1 MTITNAKELA
11 RFIDHTLLKPDASE
25 NDLRKMCTEA
35 REHGFF
41 GVCVNS
47 MHVPFVVQELKGSSV
62 QIVSVVGFPLG
73 AMDTRAKAFEAELAL
88 KNGAREIDMV
98 IDIGAMKEKN
108 FNRAEKDIAA
118 IAAVCKDHTLKVILE
133 TVFLTDEEKRIAC
146 TLTRNAGAHFVKTC
160 TGFAGGGATISDI
173 ALMREVVGADFG
185 VKASGGIKTTAA
197 AIALIDAGA
206 TRLGTSS
213 GVALIQGQAA
223 GPGY

>member
-11 RFIDHTLLKPDASE
+11 RFIDHTLLKPDAGE
-25 NDLRKMCTEA
+25 ADLRKLCAEA
-35 REHGFF
+35 REHRFF

-47 MHVPFVVQELKGSSV
+47 AHVPLVARELKGADV
-62 QIVSVVGFPLG
+62 RTVSVIGFPLG

-88 KNGAREIDMV
+88 KGGAAEIDMV
-98 IDIGAMKEKN
+98 LALGAMKEKN
-108 FNRAEKDIAA
+108 FARVEEDIAA
-118 IAAVCKDHTLKVILE
+118 VAAVCKDHVLKVILE

-146 TLTRNAGAHFVKTC
+146 ELSRKAGAHFVKTC

-173 ALMREVVGADFG
+173 ALMREAVGPDFG

-197 AIALIDAGA
+197 AIALVDAGA
-206 TRLGTSS
+206 NRLGTSS